1 MYKKALL
8 LCLATILVT
17 ISWYGLNSAMGDKLP
32 PGAIAFSQSS
42 QFNLQTDISRIESRL
57 NRIEAQLSQ
66 INRGQAPVSPLPS
79 PINPGRKPQL
89 SREQMFDNLA
99 TLVVETKDQVN
110 KLQARVS
117 KLEKPRTPR

>member
-17 ISWYGLNSAMGDKLP
+17 ISWYGLNSA
-32 PGAIAFSQSS
+32 AFSQSS

-66 INRGQAPVSPLPS
+66 ITRGQAPVSPLPS

-89 SREQMFDNLA
+89 SRDQMFDNLA
-99 TLVVETKDQVN
+99 TLVVETKDQLN

-117 KLEKPRTPR
+117 KLEKLRAPR